1 MSIAYHKP
9 NADPPEIPLWDNVEI
24 PCTLSM
30 SAPSYVEPSKGTQ
43 PGTVTEQDNDMVEEV
58 DNYLMNPEL
67 ENEYMGVDEEGL
79 YIEIAPTSHA
89 NVDTTKKKD
98 EDYDP
103 SSDSESDSMSDTDM
117 DAEVDDIVKDRLPS
131 HIPEVAYNKDDP
143 PMEVGSIYPNISK
156 FKLALATHAI
166 KMEGK
171 SLPHVITKLK
181 EQSRNLNI
189 DIVTRSP
196 DGIAEVAARG
206 GSSYRFVL
214 NL

>member
-1 MSIAYHKP
+1 
-9 NADPPEIPLWDNVEI
+9 
-24 PCTLSM
+24 
-30 SAPSYVEPSKGTQ
+30 
-43 PGTVTEQDNDMVEEV
+43 MVEEV

-131 HIPEVAYNKDDP
+131 HIPEVAYNKDDHL
-143 PMEVGSIYPNISK
+143 SK
-156 FKLALATHAI
+156 HI
-166 KMEGK
+166 
-171 SLPHVITKLK
+171 
-181 EQSRNLNI
+181 
-189 DIVTRSP
+189 
-196 DGIAEVAARG
+196 
-206 GSSYRFVL
+206 
-214 NL
+214 

>member
-1 MSIAYHKP
+1 MFAKHMSSKCCCMSIAYHKP
-9 NADPPEIPLWDNVEI
+9 NADPPEIPLWGNVEI
-24 PCTLSM
+24 PCTPSM

-67 ENEYMGVDEEGL
+67 ENGYVGVDEE
-79 YIEIAPTSHA
+79 E
-89 NVDTTKKKD
+89 KD

-117 DAEVDDIVKDRLPS
+117 VAEVDDIVKDRLPS

-166 KMEGK
+166 KMEAHLMG
-171 SLPHVITKLK
+171 LQRLQQGEVL
-181 EQSRNLNI
+181 
-189 DIVTRSP
+189 VT
-196 DGIAEVAARG
+196 G
-206 GSSYRFVL
+206 L
-214 NL
+214 L